1 MTLKDFK
8 STIASRK
15 MHDPLPD
22 ALKAM
27 WHDAAGNW
35 ERAHDIAQEIS
46 EAEGS
51 WIHAYLHRK
60 EGDQSNAA
68 YWYRRAG
75 RPVCNTSL
83 DQQWD
88 DITTVLLQHHRDV
101 RAL

>member
-1 MTLKDFK
+1 MDLKDFK
-8 STIASRK
+8 STIASRT
-15 MHDPLPD
+15 MPDRLSD

-27 WHDAAGNW
+27 WYDAAGNW
-35 ERAHDIAQEIS
+35 DRAHDIAQEIS
-46 EAEGS
+46 DSEGS

-75 RPVCNTSL
+75 QPVCKTSL
-83 DQQWD
+83 DQEWTE
-88 DITTVLLQHHRDV
+88 ITTALLQRHPGV